1 MILMI
6 CAFLTGCNHNVN
18 LDGKR
23 GSLPGNEKGNRYFY
37 RRRRG
42 GKRKDLKLL
51 FEQHQNRFVKFF
63 NRKIFRGGSKD
74 GVIPGDSAQ
83 NAFRFT

>member
-18 LDGKR
+18 LEGK
-23 GSLPGNEKGNRYFY
+23 GGALPGNEKGNIHFY

-42 GKRKDLKLL
+42 GKRKGLKLL
-51 FEQHQNRFVKFF
+51 FEQHQNRFVEFF
-63 NRKIFRGGSKD
+63 NRKILRRGSED

-83 NAFRFT
+83 NTFRFT